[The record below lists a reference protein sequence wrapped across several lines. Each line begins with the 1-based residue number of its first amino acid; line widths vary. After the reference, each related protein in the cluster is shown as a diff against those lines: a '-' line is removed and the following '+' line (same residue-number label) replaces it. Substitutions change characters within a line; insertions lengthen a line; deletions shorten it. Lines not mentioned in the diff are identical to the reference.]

1 MVGAIAAGARI
12 VLCTDGLAN
21 VGLGSLDEIPE
32 GANPI
37 REAAEGFYRS
47 LGESAVAVGTV
58 VDVISIIGQDADL
71 ENLGAVSEA
80 TGGTVT
86 RVDPV
91 GLQQD
96 FAGILQNPVV
106 ATNVSVKVLLHAG
119 MQFREQGE
127 AMAATATTN
136 STAATAASAADDDAS
151 GGGGGGGGA
160 VADEAPVA
168 AHSVLHKVVGNATA
182 DSELSFE
189 YMLKPRAEREKIGLG
204 TLLEGKLPF
213 QVQIRY
219 VNLK

>member
-1 MVGAIAAGARI
+1 MCSSDLDMQALLSSGQDARARMGLDVRESATALGEAIFGLEESGPTALGPAVAVALGMVSGSNAAGARI

-47 LGESAVAVGTV
+47 LGESAVAAGTV

-106 ATNVSVKVLLHAG
+106 ATNVRDRKSVV
-119 MQFREQGE
+119 
-127 AMAATATTN
+127 
-136 STAATAASAADDDAS
+136 
-151 GGGGGGGGA
+151 
-160 VADEAPVA
+160 
-168 AHSVLHKVVGNATA
+168 
-182 DSELSFE
+182 
-189 YMLKPRAEREKIGLG
+189 
-204 TLLEGKLPF
+204 
-213 QVQIRY
+213 
-219 VNLK
+219 

>member
-96 FAGILQNPVV
+96 FAGILHNPVV

-127 AMAATATTN
+127 ARAAVPSPAPDAPTPARTQDAEAG
-136 STAATAASAADDDAS
+136 AAAA
-151 GGGGGGGGA
+151 G
-160 VADEAPVA
+160 
-168 AHSVLHKVVGNATA
+168 
-182 DSELSFE
+182 
-189 YMLKPRAEREKIGLG
+189 
-204 TLLEGKLPF
+204 
-213 QVQIRY
+213 
-219 VNLK
+219 